1 MTSSFA
7 TEIDIFSGDV
17 PDFEQIDK
25 LISSVNSS
33 ELNRERFR
41 KDLEANEDSAKNI
54 AMGLGYF
61 VTGDYAAAQEKLSSA
76 AESAQKHYYLGLIY
90 KKQHRYDNAVKEFN
104 KAMKNNADTNRVDLQ
119 KVDIL
124 RLEGK
129 FKEAREKLGTC
140 RQLQGTADYYHA
152 LGCIQNSEG
161 NYEEALATF
170 QKALEADENH
180 VKSMFDMALL
190 IDLRGDEEEAIN
202 LYRKIVEMT
211 PANVNALLN
220 LAVLYED
227 KGEFQ
232 KAGDCVNLVNKLH
245 PNHQRAIMYLRDVE
259 SSKVMEVDEEREKLK
274 DRRTQILETPITDFE
289 LSVRSRNCL
298 RKMNIFTIGDLMR
311 ITEAELLSYKNFGE
325 TSLTEIRA
333 MLESKGLRLGMHADG
348 SGEELPEPMEL
359 DDEVEYD
366 SDLLSKTVDELEL
379 SVRARRAVDRLKIR
393 TLGELV
399 SKTEAELLACKN
411 FGITSLTEIK
421 ERLMKFGLNL
431 RRIE

>member
-1 MTSSFA
+1 MTSSSV

-17 PDFEQIDK
+17 PDFKAVDE
-25 LISSVNSS
+25 LVSNVNSS
-33 ELNRERFR
+33 ELNRIRFQ
-41 KDLEANEDSAKNI
+41 KQLEQNNGSAKNI

-61 VTGDYAAAQEKLSSA
+61 ALGDYTAAQDKLSTA
-76 AESAQKHYYLGLIY
+76 AESAQKHFYLGLIY
-90 KKQHRYDNAVKEFN
+90 KKQRRYEEAVKEFD
-104 KAMKNNADTNRVDLQ
+104 KAMKNNAETNRLDLQ
-119 KVDIL
+119 KIDIL
-124 RLEGK
+124 RLQGK
-129 FKEAREKLGTC
+129 FKEAREKLETC
-140 RQLQGTADYYHA
+140 RQLQGSADYYHA

-161 NYEEALATF
+161 SYEEALETF
-170 QKALEADENH
+170 QKALQADENH
-180 VKSMFDMALL
+180 VKSMFEMALL

-202 LYRKIVEMT
+202 LYRKIVEKT

-220 LAVLYED
+220 LTVLYED
-227 KGEFQ
+227 KGEYQ
-232 KAGDCVNLVNKLH
+232 KAGDCVNLVNRLH
-245 PNHQRAIMYLRDVE
+245 PNHPRAIMYMRDVE
-259 SSKVMEVDEEREKLK
+259 SSKVMEVDEEREKQK

-348 SGEELPEPMEL
+348 MAEELPEPVNVE
-359 DDEVEYD
+359 EAEYD

-379 SVRARRAVDRLKIR
+379 SVRALRAVDRLKIR

-399 SKTEAELLACKN
+399 SKTEPELLACKN